1 MKPILQNSLL
11 EKQLLET
18 GYVVVPFLT
27 AYEVLALTTF
37 YYEYHPK
44 QLEGMYATAHLPNID
59 LRMKMNNVIKEK
71 FERPIE
77 EMFCNATP
85 LGGSFIA
92 KGKGGHGTLKPHQDW
107 NIVDENKYRSFNI
120 WVPLVDVNQL
130 NGAICIM
137 PKSHLWGKTFRS
149 ANIPSV
155 FQNVEEEL
163 WEKMIQLNMKAG
175 EALIYDHRLI
185 HASGE
190 NHTDEIRL
198 TTVFGIIPDEA
209 KMFYYHQK
217 KENTVEEYES
227 NPEFFLYENIFEG
240 PVKLKLSKE
249 FPHTLPYVS
258 KTDFAKLTSDTLG
271 IIDRVKSFF
280 AVKSALGISRQYK

>member
-1 MKPILQNSLL
+1 MKPILQNPSL
-11 EKQLLET
+11 ENQLLEN
-18 GYVVVPFLT
+18 GYVVIPFLT
-27 AYEVLALTTF
+27 TIEVLTLTDF
-37 YYEYHPK
+37 YYQHHSK
-44 QLEGMYATAHLPNID
+44 SLEGMYATAHLPDID

-71 FERPIE
+71 FARPIAE
-77 EMFCNATP
+77 TFCNATA

-92 KGKGGHGTLKPHQDW
+92 KGKGGQGTLKPHQDW

-120 WVPLVDVNQL
+120 WVPLVDVNEN

-137 PKSHLWGKTFRS
+137 PKSHLWMKNFRS
-149 ANIPSV
+149 ANIPSE
-155 FQNVEEEL
+155 FQNVEEQL
-163 WEKMIQLNMKAG
+163 WEKMIQLKMKAG

-190 NHTDEIRL
+190 NHSVEIRL

-209 KMFYYHQK
+209 SMFYYHK
-217 KENTVEEYES
+217 KNENTIEEYES

-249 FPHTLPYVS
+249 FPYKLQNVS
-258 KTDFAKLTSDTLG
+258 EKDFEKLTNDTPG
-271 IIDRVKSFF
+271 IMDRVKSFF
-280 AVKSALGISRQYK
+280 AMSRN